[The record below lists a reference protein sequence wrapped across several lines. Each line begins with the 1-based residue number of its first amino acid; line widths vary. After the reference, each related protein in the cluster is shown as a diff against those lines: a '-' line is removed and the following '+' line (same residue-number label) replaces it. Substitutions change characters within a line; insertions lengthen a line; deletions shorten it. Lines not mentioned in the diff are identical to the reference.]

1 MENSLFKKEERKCC
15 VCDKKLFGRS
25 DKVFCDIHCKNKY
38 HAEMRKHTK
47 TASAETTKILN
58 KNYAILCVL
67 LGENCKRFK
76 VKKLHLETHGFN
88 FQTISGLE
96 KTTLGQKMKIYEF
109 SWYYSKDDNIVV
121 LRDSEQSAISPFV
134 YKRWENQYKKLQTE
148 N

>member
-25 DKVFCDIHCKNKY
+25 DKVFCDVHCKNKY

-109 SWYYSKDDNIVV
+109 PWYYSKDDNIVV

>member
-38 HAEMRKHTK
+38 HAELRKHTK

-96 KTTLGQKMKIYEF
+96 KTPLGQKMKIYEF